1 MLRST
6 GLLQMNTVQC
16 PSHGQLKLECYLAE
30 GEETEKVLSQF
41 EGN

>member
-16 PSHGQLKLECYLAE
+16 PSQGQLKLECYLA